1 MRRKAPMREMA
12 PMGRKAPMLSNGERA
27 PMTIAHHPLLSP
39 HPVSQDSCSLMPWL
53 LFVMRWGEQG
63 QRPREN
69 TRAPA
74 RLFQEGVET
83 AAVACILLPW
93 VRAQTP
99 LHLQ

>member
-1 MRRKAPMREMA
+1 MKRKAPLRRMA
-12 PMGRKAPMLSNGERA
+12 PMRGKAPMLSNGERA

-39 HPVSQDSCSLMPWL
+39 HPVSQASCSLMPWL

-63 QRPREN
+63 QRPRED

-74 RLFQEGVET
+74 RLFQEEVDT
-83 AAVACILLPW
+83 AVVACILLPW